1 MATGDVLRCEF
12 QFNVA
17 RQPCAFTLH
26 YQVDNSGTTNMDD
39 SCFALGQLMQSTEMA
54 DFHFNLAGN
63 VTYEGWETRFLRGTD
78 AFGPYRT
85 QILNSTGSRSGH
97 AISQVSSCV
106 VRLQQD
112 TRDSKFNGRIYV
124 PGISEQDTTMSS
136 ISAQVVLDGIR
147 DDLLDVLV
155 VSGNVG
161 GVDWA
166 FQQIIN
172 GGSKQTGFT
181 ETPVTTLQVNSLL
194 GSSRRRLTREF
205 GTIP

>member
-1 MATGDVLRCEF
+1 MALGDVLRCEF

-39 SCFALGQLMQSTEMA
+39 SCEALGFLMRSTEMA

-63 VTYEGWETRFLRGTD
+63 VTYEGWEVRFLRGQD
-78 AFGPYRT
+78 AFGPYRE
-85 QILNSTGSRSGH
+85 QILDSNGSRNGH
-97 AISQVSSCV
+97 AIPQISACV

-112 TRDSKFNGRIYV
+112 TRDSKYNGRIYV
-124 PGISEQDTTMSS
+124 PGISEQDTELSNITSQ
-136 ISAQVVLDGIR
+136 IVLDGIR

-155 VSGNVG
+155 VSGNHS

-166 FQQIIN
+166 FQQIIS
-172 GGSKQTGFT
+172 GGSKQTGYT

-194 GSSRRRLTREF
+194 GSSRRRLTKEF